1 MNVPMEQWDGLKLS
15 FPMMKTLQATSDIGV
30 LVVEWLLPSIL
41 TWYREKIM
49 REEIEKVLEAM
60 REDYKRWSNWSSNYK
75 PNPHSDTKI
84 MNEMIENYC
93 NGLEVTEGSR
103 YWKIISTSGSGTQRS
118 VNGFIVKA
126 GDKKF
131 REGDM
136 LKAAGWAA
144 PARNFARGNVLDGSG
159 VNEVRWTGIG

>member
-1 MNVPMEQWDGLKLS
+1 
-15 FPMMKTLQATSDIGV
+15 
-30 LVVEWLLPSIL
+30 
-41 TWYREKIM
+41 M

-60 REDYKRWSNWSSNYK
+60 REDYKRWSNNTSYSSINA
-75 PNPHSDTKI
+75 
-84 MNEMIENYC
+84 EMEEDYC
-93 NGLEVTEGSR
+93 NGLTVTEGSR
-103 YWKIISTSGSGTQRS
+103 YYKIVSDKHGQRS

-144 PARNFARGNVLDGSG
+144 PARNFARGNVLDGDLHG
-159 VNEVRWTGIG
+159 ARWTGIG